1 MSDPFQGS
9 KTNNSHWS
17 ETSEG
22 STDGKTSETHLSNG
36 GVDDTLLTE
45 LVEEAL
51 GDLDKKLWIQHGHAK
66 ATRAGEDSASED
78 THAGVNTDIE
88 SRRVLGP

>member
-36 GVDDTLLTE
+36 GVNDTLLAK
-45 LVEEAL
+45 LVEKTFR
-51 GDLDKKLWIQHGHAK
+51 DLYSHYEVSVH
-66 ATRAGEDSASED
+66 
-78 THAGVNTDIE
+78 
-88 SRRVLGP
+88 